1 MSNLTAAFTDNPRT
15 HALLTGAVPLT
26 PPMDVRAMSPGDLF
40 FRQLKHAEFDASE
53 LSMSSYSL
61 GLARGETTW
70 FALPVFTTRE
80 FFHTGIL
87 VHAESDLTR
96 PEDLRGK
103 RVGVLEYQQTAAVW
117 IRGVLEHEFG
127 VAPQEMSWFMER
139 RPDASHG
146 GATGFKPPA
155 GIRLQHVAAE
165 SNLAAMLMA
174 GELDA
179 IMFYPDEIDHID
191 SRSSADRKTMTART
205 LFADPAA
212 EAERYFAKTGVKP
225 INHGVVVR
233 RSLLPNDALTSGL
246 YAALIA
252 SKAASPDRDF
262 FPYGID
268 ANAKTLET
276 LTQYLYEQGM
286 TQRRVS
292 VDELFAP
299 RATAWER

>member
-1 MSNLTAAFTDNPRT
+1 MTKLTAAFTDNPRT
-15 HALLTGAVPLT
+15 HAVLSGAVPV
-26 PPMDVRAMSPGDLF
+26 PFDVTAMSPGDLF
-40 FRQLKHAEFDASE
+40 LRQLKHAEFDASE
-53 LSMSSYSL
+53 LSMSSFSL
-61 GLARGETTW
+61 GVARGETTW
-70 FALPVFTTRE
+70 LALPVFTTRE

-117 IRGVLEHEFG
+117 IRGILEHEFG
-127 VAPQEMSWFMER
+127 VAPHEMSWFMER
-139 RPDASHG
+139 RPASSHG
-146 GATGFKPPA
+146 GATGFQPPA

-191 SRSSADRKTMTART
+191 DRSTNDRKTMTARM

-233 RSLLPNDALTSGL
+233 RSLLPNDELTTGL
-246 YAALIA
+246 YRALIESRNA
-252 SKAASPDRDF
+252 GPDRDF
-262 FPYGID
+262 FPYGLE

-276 LTQYLYEQGM
+276 LMQYLHEQGM

-292 VDELFAP
+292 LDELFAA
-299 RATAWER
+299 RATPWER